1 RSRARFWGALATTAT
16 KEAAYQTLH
25 EVLVTLSR
33 LIAPF
38 TPFLA
43 DVLHQ
48 HLVRSQDGE
57 APDSVHLLG
66 WPEPRG
72 HAAALG
78 EEAAQLTLRMALVQ
92 QVVTLGRAAR
102 NTHEIKVRQPLAAV
116 TVVARHEGE
125 ALAWLQGSGG
135 ELVRDELNVKA
146 IHFAAQRTDFV
157 RHEVRPNFR
166 VLGKRLGALMP
177 KVKAALEAADGDALA
192 AELEEKGAIALDV
205 DGQRVE
211 LSRDELEVRLE
222 EKPGLATAGDRE
234 LLVALDTALTPELIA
249 EGWAREV
256 VHRIQAARTD
266 AALAAAIATHAEWIA
281 NETLAV
287 GLDAIDG
294 DAASAL
300 AAAPVDDH
308 PFAFGIAKT
317 S

>member
-1 RSRARFWGALATTAT
+1 
-16 KEAAYQTLH
+16 H

-256 VHRIQAARTD
+256 VHRIQAARKD
-266 AALAAAIATHAEWIA
+266 AALDYADRIRVRYQADAELAAAIATHAEWIA

-308 PFAFGIAKT
+308 PFAFGIAK
-317 S
+317 SS